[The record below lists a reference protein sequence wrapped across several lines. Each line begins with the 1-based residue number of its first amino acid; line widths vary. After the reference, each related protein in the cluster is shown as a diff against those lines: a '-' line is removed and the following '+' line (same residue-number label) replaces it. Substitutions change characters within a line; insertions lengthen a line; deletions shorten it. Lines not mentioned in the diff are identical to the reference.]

1 MKVYMSIPVEMLD
14 REQAGKLYGEMAA
27 LLAEHGHEGVSN
39 PAALKLPE
47 DDPKRVWKHL
57 ACAMLLM
64 PDCQGVLFA
73 PAYLDLRAEAPSVE
87 FHAALRNGMQCLY
100 SYRGADRRLELTPDS
115 LHGARGMKY
124 PEK

>member
-14 REQAGKLYGEMAA
+14 ASQAEKLYAEMSA
-27 LLAEHGHEGVSN
+27 LLAERGFEAVSN

-47 DDPKRVWKHL
+47 DDQKRVWKHL

-73 PAYLDLRAEAPSVE
+73 PAYLDLRTKAPAVE
-87 FHAALRNGMQCLY
+87 FHAALGGGKRLMYTYRN
-100 SYRGADRRLELTPDS
+100 ADRKLALTPDS
-115 LHGARGMKY
+115 LAPRGMKY

>member
-73 PAYLDLRAEAPSVE
+73 PAYLDLRTKAPAAE
-87 FHAALRNGMQCLY
+87 FHAALGGGKRLMY
-100 SYRGADRRLELTPDS
+100 TYRDADRKLALTPDS
-115 LHGARGMKY
+115 LAPRGMKY

>member
-14 REQAGKLYGEMAA
+14 ASQAEKLYAEMSA
-27 LLAEHGHEGVSN
+27 LLAERGFEAVSN
-39 PAALKLPE
+39 PAALKLPK

-73 PAYLDLRAEAPSVE
+73 PAYLDLRAETPSVE

-115 LHGARGMKY
+115 LAPRGMKY